1 MLRLFFYIYCANY
14 ETGIDKKFFYVYH
27 FIIIIIYMKQLKYKR
42 ILLKLSGESLMGTKG
57 FGIDSK
63 VLEFFAEEVKKVHDV
78 GAEVGLVI
86 GGGNIYRGLSASSQG
101 IDRATGDYMGML
113 ATMINSLALQNAI
126 EKAGITTR
134 LMSAIKMEAIAEPY
148 IRRRAIR
155 HLEKG
160 RVVILGSGT
169 GHPYFSTDTAA
180 SLRAVEIGADVIIK
194 GTRVDGVFDSDPEKN
209 NDAAKFHSI
218 TYMDILKKNLR
229 IMDLT
234 AVSLCQEN
242 NLPMIVFNMDVPDN
256 LYKLVKGEN
265 VGTVINNEIK
275 ETEKI

>member
-1 MLRLFFYIYCANY
+1 
-14 ETGIDKKFFYVYH
+14 
-27 FIIIIIYMKQLKYKR
+27 MKNLKYKR
-42 ILLKLSGESLMGTKG
+42 VLLKLSGESLMGDKG
-57 FGIDSK
+57 FGIDQT
-63 VLEFFAEEVKKVHDV
+63 VIDFFADEIKKAHDA
-78 GAEVGLVI
+78 GAELGIVI

-126 EKAGITTR
+126 EKRNITTR

-160 RVVILGSGT
+160 RVVILGAGT

-180 SLRAVEIGADVIIK
+180 SLRAVEIKADVIVK
-194 GTRVDGVFDSDPEKN
+194 GTRVEGVFDSDPEKN
-209 NDAAKFHSI
+209 PDALKFETI
-218 TYMDILKKNLR
+218 TYLDILKKNLR
-229 IMDLT
+229 VMDLT

-242 NLPMIVFNMDVPDN
+242 ELPMIVFNMDTPDN
-256 LYKLVKGEN
+256 LLKLIKGEN
-265 VGTVINNEIK
+265 VGTLIHNPVK
-275 ETEKI
+275 TAEKV

>member
-1 MLRLFFYIYCANY
+1 M
-14 ETGIDKKFFYVYH
+14 GK
-27 FIIIIIYMKQLKYKR
+27 LKYRR

-57 FGIDSK
+57 FGIDNK
-63 VLEFFAEEVKKVHDV
+63 VLEFFAKEVKKVHDA
-78 GAEVGLVI
+78 GAEIGLVI
-86 GGGNIYRGLSASSQG
+86 GGGNIYRGLSAGSQG

-126 EKAGITTR
+126 EKTGITTR

-169 GHPYFSTDTAA
+169 GHAYFSTDTAA

-194 GTRVDGVFDSDPEKN
+194 GTRVNGVFDSDPEKN
-209 NDAAKFHSI
+209 HNAVKFDSL
-218 TYMDILKKNLR
+218 TYMDVLKKNLR

-265 VGTVINNEIK
+265 VGTVINDEAK
-275 ETEKI
+275 LTEKI